1 MFEFLSYGFGSVFGG
16 LITTLVIS
24 GILLFLSFRNSNG
37 AVSPLA
43 LIGAFILFCLLFFQM
58 TSMYCAINYKGV
70 ALKFITALNLQIGD
84 QINGQELKEIV
95 RNAITENPILLFF
108 IDYADLEDF
117 DWSRPIHS
125 LRDVVSREF
134 NWYIFRR
141 ILWSLLFI
149 ILFGG
154 MMFIPYRG
162 SGRNKRKRIYS
173 TFSEDEY
180 FEDTYSDDYDY
191 NDY

>member
-16 LITTLVIS
+16 LITALVIS
-24 GILLFLSFRNSNG
+24 GILLCISFRNSNG

-58 TSMYCAINYKGV
+58 TSMYCAINYKGL

-84 QINGQELKEIV
+84 QIDGQELKEKV
-95 RNAITENPILLFF
+95 SELVTQNPILLFF

-149 ILFGG
+149 VLFGG
-154 MMFIPYRG
+154 MMFLPSQG
-162 SGRNKRKRIYS
+162 SKRSSRRRSKRRRTHSRSSY
-173 TFSEDEY
+173 SEDY
-180 FEDTYSDDYDY
+180 Y
-191 NDY
+191 